1 MDKEKGG
8 RKLLIL
14 MLGRD
19 WYGNIIGKSYSAFLN
34 NKSIQLL
41 VCMVIIGIW
50 RSIALFLRRRLGDKA
65 CPGCWASGS
74 PRHACVWHPPYEIR
88 RRLGVER
95 RRASA

>member
-1 MDKEKGG
+1 MIDEEKGG

-50 RSIALFLRRRLGDKA
+50 RSIVSYALGEWSVLHL
-65 CPGCWASGS
+65 SG
-74 PRHACVWHPPYEIR
+74 
-88 RRLGVER
+88 
-95 RRASA
+95 

>member
-1 MDKEKGG
+1 MDEEKGG

-19 WYGNIIGKSYSAFLN
+19 WYGNIIGKSYSTFLN

-50 RSIALFLRRRLGDKA
+50 RSIVSHALGEWSVLHL
-65 CPGCWASGS
+65 SG
-74 PRHACVWHPPYEIR
+74 
-88 RRLGVER
+88 
-95 RRASA
+95 